1 MRLNRGRFEIWS
13 GDANFTVRNGE
24 DRGFSQIPLIPGTGL
39 FLSLDTHRPVNLG
52 DTFLGDATWSYIDH
66 IGEKVMDA
74 GGLLVRD
81 ECVHTG
87 SRQAAK
93 SLRRKIQAI
102 LPDMDTVLVLDFEGV
117 ENASS
122 SFLDELLGRLADE
135 LGPETFVSE
144 IRIVNAPELV
154 VDMANVVIH
163 QRIGGIV

>member
-1 MRLNRGRFEIWS
+1 
-13 GDANFTVRNGE
+13 
-24 DRGFSQIPLIPGTGL
+24 
-39 FLSLDTHRPVNLG
+39 
-52 DTFLGDATWSYIDH
+52 
-66 IGEKVMDA
+66 MDA
-74 GGLLVRD
+74 GSLVVRD

-93 SLRRKIQAI
+93 SLRRKILAI
-102 LPDMDTVLVLDFEGV
+102 LPDMDTPLVLDFDGV

-135 LGPETFVSE
+135 LGPETFAEE

-163 QRIGGIV
+163 QRVGEMENYGGV